1 MNVARI
7 DSLLAK
13 IAFTVHENNQPVT
26 ISYIPQELRL
36 IGFGTDAVVVQLP
49 ELPDRVFKVF
59 SPEREY
65 KWENERTAY
74 GKIGISPYYPRFLGS
89 GKRYLILSYEVG
101 PTLLQCL
108 EQGIVIP
115 EQVILDVEEA
125 RNHARKVGLN
135 PRDIHLNNIIY
146 QNGRAKLLDL
156 SEFVLPGN
164 DKRWDHLVEG
174 YYWFYPLIRG
184 RKIPKEWIEEAKKL
198 YQVQTK
204 SKFSVAEFGK
214 LLFRVLG
221 WSKNFM

>member
-7 DSLLAK
+7 DSLMAK
-13 IAFTVHENNQPVT
+13 ISFTVHENNQPVT
-26 ISYIPQELRL
+26 ITFIPPELKL
-36 IGFGTDAVVVQLP
+36 IGYGTDAVVVQFP

-59 SPEREY
+59 SPDREY

-74 GKIGISPYYPRFLGS
+74 LKIGVSPFYPRFLGS
-89 GKRYLILSYEVG
+89 GKRYLILSYEEG

-125 RNHARKVGLN
+125 RKHARKAGLN
-135 PRDIHLNNIIY
+135 PRDIHLNNIIF
-146 QNGRAKLLDL
+146 QHGRAKLLDL

-164 DKRWDHLVEG
+164 DARWDHLVEG
-174 YYWFYPLIRG
+174 YYRFYPLIRG
-184 RKIPKEWIEEAKKL
+184 RKIPKEWIEAVKKL
-198 YQVQTK
+198 YLAQTK

-214 LLFRVLG
+214 RLFRMLG
-221 WSKNFM
+221 WNRNSM